1 MLSGSARPHDL
12 KHLLPFLGSSLFLS
26 VNVKGMM
33 TGNESV
39 QLAGCIDDFLHAGI
53 AEFNHGAVFNINQMI
68 MLNALISF
76 LKLGYV
82 FTKLVLYNQV
92 TIKEQFN
99 GVIQRSPAYPVIFV

>member
-1 MLSGSARPHDL
+1 MLSGFARPHDL
-12 KHLLPFLGSSLFLS
+12 KHFLPFLGSSLFLS

-39 QLAGCIDDFLHAGI
+39 QLAGCIDDFLHTGI

-76 LKLGYV
+76 LNWAMFYQTGALQPG
-82 FTKLVLYNQV
+82 YNQGAV
-92 TIKEQFN
+92 QWCYI
-99 GVIQRSPAYPVIFV
+99 A